1 MCSAFGAGDEHCE
14 PAVESEHDE
23 DDAVV
28 DIVNA
33 GGSANE
39 QDTSSISN
47 KRKQRY
53 GESNNNDTHS
63 IRLNLNLNMTPS

>member
-39 QDTSSISN
+39 QDTSGLDIKLVDAVARGAS
-47 KRKQRY
+47 RF
-53 GESNNNDTHS
+53 
-63 IRLNLNLNMTPS
+63 